1 MKKIVLLFAVLIVA
15 LTGCKSDKAPDEC
28 INQTNEFVQYFRDKD
43 FESMY
48 EMTKDKNPYLAGT
61 YDANSVIGRELFDAM
76 TNSLKFEITS
86 GSRNGKNA
94 YVNAHITTI
103 NTEKLLTNVVNEY
116 TEYCKSMGNSLKSD
130 DMDKALKTI
139 IDENLKNTEVYD
151 KDTSVDF
158 VKENGKW
165 IIEDNVGIYDDL
177 SGGYLTYCFRVNYIA
192 GLNKK

>member
-1 MKKIVLLFAVLIVA
+1 MKKIVFLFAVLTVA

-28 INQTNEFVQYFRDKD
+28 VNQTNEFVQYFRDKD

-116 TEYCKSMGNSLKSD
+116 TEYCKSMGNSLTSD

-139 IDENLKNTEVYD
+139 IDENLKNAEVYD

>member
-1 MKKIVLLFAVLIVA
+1 
-15 LTGCKSDKAPDEC
+15 
-28 INQTNEFVQYFRDKD
+28 
-43 FESMY
+43 MY

-116 TEYCKSMGNSLKSD
+116 TEYCKSMGNSLTSD

-139 IDENLKNTEVYD
+139 LDENLKNTEVYD

-177 SGGYLTYCFRVNYIA
+177 SGGYLTYCFGVNYIA
-192 GLNKK
+192 GLN

>member
-86 GSRNGKNA
+86 G
-94 YVNAHITTI
+94 
-103 NTEKLLTNVVNEY
+103 
-116 TEYCKSMGNSLKSD
+116 
-130 DMDKALKTI
+130 
-139 IDENLKNTEVYD
+139 
-151 KDTSVDF
+151 
-158 VKENGKW
+158 
-165 IIEDNVGIYDDL
+165 
-177 SGGYLTYCFRVNYIA
+177 
-192 GLNKK
+192 